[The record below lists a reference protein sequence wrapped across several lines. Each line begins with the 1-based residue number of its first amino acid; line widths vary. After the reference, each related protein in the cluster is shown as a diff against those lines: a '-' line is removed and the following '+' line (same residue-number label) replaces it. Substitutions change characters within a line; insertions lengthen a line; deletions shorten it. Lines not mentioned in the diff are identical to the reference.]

1 MYCLLVWVIGIEKL
15 GGVLVDREV
24 EQVLI
29 KIGVNG
35 TKISAV
41 RDNVASQ
48 VASQETLTNGVS
60 KLGSMSITRKGMVDK
75 VNEADGEGEAAA
87 AGEAARPV
95 RGPG

>member
-60 KLGSMSITRKGMVDK
+60 KLGSMSMHH
-75 VNEADGEGEAAA
+75 
-87 AGEAARPV
+87 
-95 RGPG
+95 